1 MSIQAKT
8 SKDVL
13 PIHNDDS
20 KDTDSK
26 DIDNK
31 KETGLTWLALF
42 TTTGTLVCCAIPIT
56 LVTLGMGA
64 TVASM
69 VSNFPFLVILS
80 LYKSWV
86 FGISGSLL
94 ALSAWLM
101 YRPGRSCPVDPK
113 LDALCNKTQ
122 VWNRRI
128 YWFSVVLWCIGFFA
142 AFLALPLQLWLE
154 G

>member
-1 MSIQAKT
+1 MSTQETVSTKI
-8 SKDVL
+8 SL
-13 PIHNDDS
+13 SESSDS
-20 KDTDSK
+20 
-26 DIDNK
+26 K

-69 VSNFPFLVILS
+69 VSNFPFLITLS
-80 LYKSWV
+80 MHKPLV
-86 FGISGSLL
+86 FGVSGFML
-94 ALSAWLM
+94 ALSAYMM
-101 YRPGRSCPVDPK
+101 YRPGRSCPVDPE
-113 LDALCNKTQ
+113 LGALCNKTH

-142 AFLALPLQLWLE
+142 AFLALPLQMMLE
-154 G
+154 R

>member
-1 MSIQAKT
+1 MTARSET
-8 SKDVL
+8 SLGK
-13 PIHNDDS
+13 IDDN
-20 KDTDSK
+20 KA
-26 DIDNK
+26 K

-69 VSNFPFLVILS
+69 VSNLPFLVTLS
-80 LYKSWV
+80 QHKALV
-86 FGISGSLL
+86 FGVSGLML
-94 ALSAWLM
+94 ALAAYMM
-101 YRPGRSCPVDPK
+101 YRPGRSCPIDPE
-113 LDALCNKTQ
+113 LGALCNKAQ

-128 YWFSVVLWCIGFFA
+128 VWFSVVLWGIGFFA
-142 AFLALPLQLWLE
+142 AFLALPLQIWLE